1 MLSNVGSFA
10 QSTTTTTTTTTDNN
24 TIFIQREVKL
34 GSCLVGPKVETEMS
48 PKPTIKHKHGH

>member
-10 QSTTTTTTTTTDNN
+10 QSTTTTTTDN

-34 GSCLVGPKVETEMS
+34 GSCLVAPKVETETS
-48 PKPTIKHKHGH
+48 PKPTIKHNTDTK